1 MGEKAQIAAVGL
13 IVLGAVIYLVK
24 KIFGKGG
31 GKGPGCGKCS
41 SGD

>member
-1 MGEKAQIAAVGL
+1 MGEKAQIVVVGL
-13 IVLGAVIYLVK
+13 IVLVAVIYLVK
-24 KIFGKGG
+24 KFLGKG